1 MTPLKQHTRPLR
13 LWMMVAVIGSLLV
26 GVRSSVRVD
35 ADDATSSDKTAF
47 IDRYLDVADQID
59 PSLAGQLRSMCQ
71 LDPEGFE
78 IVLRRLGPMLSGL
91 ADLRGDEPELYQRK
105 IRELH
110 LEATVAA
117 LAVEARRAAMDDSPQ
132 NAVMRGSLHAQLEA
146 MVRAQVMTNL
156 DNRVLFAQRLHEH
169 LEHLD
174 IEIEADQA
182 NLDAIIQDRI
192 KSLTTQ
198 E

>member
-1 MTPLKQHTRPLR
+1 
-13 LWMMVAVIGSLLV
+13 MMVAVIGSLLV

-35 ADDATSSDKTAF
+35 ADDVTSSDKAAF

-59 PSLAGQLRSMCQ
+59 PLLAGQLRSMCQ

>member
-1 MTPLKQHTRPLR
+1 MTQLKRQAHPLG
-13 LWMMVAVIGSLLV
+13 LWMTVAVVGSLLM
-26 GVRSSVRVD
+26 GVRSSVQVD
-35 ADDATSSDKTAF
+35 ASDAANTDKSAF

-91 ADLRGDEPELYQRK
+91 ADLRGDDPELYQHK

-117 LAVEARRAAMDDSPQ
+117 LAVEARRAAMDASPQ
-132 NAVMRGSLHAQLEA
+132 NAVMRDSLRAQLEA

-169 LEHLD
+169 LEQLD
-174 IEIEADQA
+174 LEIEVDQA
-182 NLDAIIQDRI
+182 NLDAIVQDRI
-192 KSLTTQ
+192 ESLTGQ
-198 E
+198 

>member
-1 MTPLKQHTRPLR
+1 MIDSERHNHPMRWWLF
-13 LWMMVAVIGSLLV
+13 VAVIASVLV

-35 ADDATSSDKTAF
+35 ADGGEEVSAF

-91 ADLRGDEPELYQRK
+91 TDLRGNDPELYQRK

-110 LEATVAA
+110 LEATVSA
-117 LAVEARRAAMDDSPQ
+117 LAVDARRAAMNDSPQ
-132 NAVMRGSLHAQLEA
+132 NAAMRDSLRTQLEA
-146 MVRAQVMTNL
+146 MVLAQVKTNL
-156 DNRVLFAQRLHEH
+156 DNRALFAQRLHEH
-169 LEHLD
+169 LAMLD
-174 IEIEADQA
+174 IEIEADRA
-182 NLDAIIQDRI
+182 NLDGLVRARI
-192 KSLTTQ
+192 EALTGP
-198 E
+198 